1 MGRGFMSAQ
10 NLCKFFTSSFHF
22 PTAAAVAK
30 NDEKENKC
38 ENDEASI
45 IHFN

>member
-22 PTAAAVAK
+22 PTAAVAK